1 METTIKLE
9 LTEDQSNLLEHVL
22 RNALVSS
29 GEVKGYSEDLVELLK
44 LNMGAR
50 IDYEV
55 QKIQG
60 AASLV

>member
-9 LTEDQSNLLEHVL
+9 LTEEQSNLLENVL
-22 RNALVSS
+22 RYVLVSS
-29 GEVKGYSEDLVELLK
+29 GDFKEYDEDLVELLK

>member
-1 METTIKLE
+1 MKTTIKLE
-9 LTEDQSNLLEHVL
+9 LTEEQSNLLENVL
-22 RNALVSS
+22 RYALVSS
-29 GEVKGYSEDLVELLK
+29 GNFKEYSEDLVELLK
-44 LNMGAR
+44 SHEGAR